1 MIRYSRMAWLAVC
14 VVSLLVPGRASAQ
27 SGTVTDDAFL
37 SSNPTT
43 QQINLNGHGISLIV
57 AGSSATAGNFS
68 VGTTSTFIRFRIS
81 SSLPTPQ
88 PVAAD
93 VVKATLKLYLSPLT
107 QPSGQIDIYPISGA
121 WTESTLNP
129 SSPPTLAA
137 TAFVTGIPV
146 GGANSFLVVDATQL
160 VKDWLNGTNDPADGG
175 IDNQGIALVPHTSTT
190 YVVFDSKENFI
201 TSHEPRLEIV
211 LANSGPQGPQGPQGP
226 KGDTGPAGPQGP
238 QGAQGNAGAQGP
250 MGNPGATGSQGPPG
264 TGAPSVPNFL
274 SDPANGVTVSGP
286 FVNSNVPQAL
296 EFEIAVAPGN
306 PDVCSAVGTLSYTRT
321 DVAGTV
327 KSINEMIDLLQN
339 QPKVAAG
346 STVQELAEYFGP
358 TDKMQNVSFAPIRII
373 PCGASLSGG
382 TTTLVKV
389 GWDLAKNQ
397 AF

>member
-1 MIRYSRMAWLAVC
+1 
-14 VVSLLVPGRASAQ
+14 
-27 SGTVTDDAFL
+27 
-37 SSNPTT
+37 
-43 QQINLNGHGISLIV
+43 
-57 AGSSATAGNFS
+57 
-68 VGTTSTFIRFRIS
+68 
-81 SSLPTPQ
+81 LPTPQ

-226 KGDTGPAGPQGP
+226 KGDSGPAGPQGP

>member
-1 MIRYSRMAWLAVC
+1 
-14 VVSLLVPGRASAQ
+14 
-27 SGTVTDDAFL
+27 
-37 SSNPTT
+37 
-43 QQINLNGHGISLIV
+43 
-57 AGSSATAGNFS
+57 
-68 VGTTSTFIRFRIS
+68 
-81 SSLPTPQ
+81 LPTPQ